1 MIRVAIVEDHAKAR
15 SGLGLLVDGTE
26 GFQLVASCANAA
38 QALRLLPAERPDVVL
53 MDIKL
58 PDLSGVEC
66 VRQLKRLLPGTQF
79 LMVTAFADDDL
90 LFESLKAGASG
101 YLLKRTAPAR
111 LLEAITEVTQGG
123 SPMTG
128 SLARRLVEFFR
139 GDAARITP
147 LVGLTSREQE
157 ILRLL
162 AEGRRYKE
170 IAETLAVSY
179 DTVRAHIRSIY
190 DKLRV
195 HSRAEAVARL
205 R

>member
-15 SGLGLLVDGTE
+15 ASLGLLVDGSE
-26 GFQLVASCANAA
+26 GFRLVASCPNAGF
-38 QALRLLPAERPDVVL
+38 ALRELPDLRPDVVL

-66 VRQLKRLLPGTQF
+66 VRRLKVALPPTQF
-79 LMVTAFADDDL
+79 LMLTAFADDDL

-101 YLLKRTAPAR
+101 YLLKRTAPAA
-111 LLEAITEVTQGG
+111 LLEAIAEVVRGG
-123 SPMTG
+123 SPLTG
-128 SLARRLVEFFR
+128 PMARRLVNFFR
-139 GDAARITP
+139 AAPAPAAP
-147 LVGLTSREQE
+147 LAALTHREGE
-157 ILRLL
+157 ILGLL
-162 AEGRRYKE
+162 ADGRRYKE
-170 IAETLAVSY
+170 IADQLGLSY

-190 DKLRV
+190 EKLQV